1 MWSFRYSNQVKGQ
14 NPTKILTKKHLVYRV
29 NHFYL
34 FLVYLVNQ
42 RNNSS
47 NHNYLITK
55 LLSHCIK
62 LGASTGGTTNRPLL
76 YGGVFAFS
84 IGGLIYLGKMDF
96 GFISVTFSS
105 PKQQHANCC
114 LHTGA
119 R

>member
-62 LGASTGGTTNRPLL
+62 LGASTGGTTNKKPQLVDLQLVEVLFIHKTPFGVL
-76 YGGVFAFS
+76 YRV
-84 IGGLIYLGKMDF
+84 
-96 GFISVTFSS
+96 
-105 PKQQHANCC
+105 PKFRNF
-114 LHTGA
+114 LYI
-119 R
+119 RKS

>member
-62 LGASTGGTTNRPLL
+62 LGASTGGTTLKTPLL
-76 YGGVFAFS
+76 EGFFVF
-84 IGGLIYLGKMDF
+84 
-96 GFISVTFSS
+96 
-105 PKQQHANCC
+105 
-114 LHTGA
+114 
-119 R
+119 